1 MKKVMAILLS
11 VSMLACT
18 ATPVMAA
25 DDSLDIEKVAIAALK
40 NSQDLQKVNNQVS
53 VAKKNYANVTAQ
65 MNKLRA
71 ALVLPSM
78 NYYQNVEK
86 IIKMPLELQNIVNQA
101 SNGQQVATSGVRLK
115 AYQAYQKMLK
125 AKYDMDTKQKL
136 MLSLETDYKNAQ
148 LKLEQGTISSSDL
161 RISEITYLKA
171 QYDYQS
177 ARNSYDTSTLSVN
190 KLMGLELAT
199 RYSALQDDNIIPAA
213 TIKPLADYINA
224 ALGSRAEIINAQNT
238 LDIKKKEYDLGKAEI
253 PTDYDFYVQKQEY
266 AIDSAENDLSLAKIN
281 VQEDITSS
289 YKKLEAA
296 MKSLESKKVFADQ
309 AALNYQ
315 AAEAQYENSQIT
327 LQDLGKVK
335 NDKAKKDIDYKNAQL
350 DAWLARISLEAACG
364 IGYQPPSQTSNS
376 STDFSISPYPSKNNL
391 DPVDSSN

>member
-1 MKKVMAILLS
+1 MKKAMAILLS

-40 NSQDLQKVNNQVS
+40 NSQDLQKVDNQVS
-53 VAKKNYANVTAQ
+53 VAKKNYANVTDA

-101 SNGQQVATSGVRLK
+101 SNGQQVATNGVRLN
-115 AYQAYQKMLK
+115 AYKTYQQMLK
-125 AKYDMDTKQKL
+125 AKYTMDIKQKL
-136 MLSLETDYKNAQ
+136 MLSLESDYKDAQ
-148 LKLEQGTISSSDL
+148 LELEQGTISSSQL
-161 RISEITYLKA
+161 RLNEITYLKA

-177 ARNSYDTSTLSVN
+177 ARNSYDTATLSVN
-190 KLMGLELAT
+190 KLMGVELAT

-213 TIKPLADYINA
+213 SIKPLADYINA
-224 ALGSRAEIINAQNT
+224 ALGSRAEIINDQNT

-289 YKKLEAA
+289 YKTLEAA
-296 MKSLESKKVFADQ
+296 MKGLEAKKVLADQ
-309 AALNYQ
+309 AVLNYQ
-315 AAEAQYENSQIT
+315 AAEAQYKNSMIT
-327 LQDLGKVK
+327 LLDLDNAKI
-335 NDKAKKDIDYKNAQL
+335 DKAKKDIDYKNAQL
-350 DAWLARISLEAACG
+350 DAWLAQISLEAACG
-364 IGYQPPSQTSNS
+364 IGYLPPKTSNS